1 MNTELITRLIGLI
14 EKTGDKVV
22 LADPLTGKA
31 VVVMDLDAYERLN
44 AGNTPAVAAARPAKA
59 VAREKDTYIEDAEWG
74 AGRYE
79 EARRKHEDNGNALPS
94 QPQVGRGSRLK
105 AVDELRPARQL
116 KAVLAEKAAVADPTS
131 PDLTQEE
138 LLDKI
143 NREIGAWKNAQEKKR
158 TAELQSAAQ
167 TITGFQTIK
176 AFEEEERFYLE
187 PIE

>member
-44 AGNTPAVAAARPAKA
+44 AGASSPAAAARPAK
-59 VAREKDTYIEDAEWG
+59 KDAAEMRTYIEVAESESGQEAEWG
-74 AGRYE
+74 RYGE
-79 EARRKHEDNGNALPS
+79 KESVPLVR
-94 QPQVGRGSRLK
+94 PQAIRANRLK
-105 AVDELRPARQL
+105 ATEEPRTSRQL
-116 KAVLAEKAAVADPTS
+116 KAIQAEKASAMIPAP

-167 TITGFQTIK
+167 TITGFQTAK

>member
-44 AGNTPAVAAARPAKA
+44 AGMISPAAAAKPALTEAVAANLYK
-59 VAREKDTYIEDAEWG
+59 EEAEWG
-74 AGRYE
+74 SGRD
-79 EARRKHEDNGNALPS
+79 EALKRPEDKETASPPRLQAVRGN
-94 QPQVGRGSRLK
+94 RYK
-105 AVDELRPARQL
+105 AVEEVRLNRQL
-116 KAVLAEKAAVADPTS
+116 KAIQAEKASVIPPAP

-158 TAELQSAAQ
+158 TEELQSAAQ
-167 TITGFQTIK
+167 TITGFQTTK